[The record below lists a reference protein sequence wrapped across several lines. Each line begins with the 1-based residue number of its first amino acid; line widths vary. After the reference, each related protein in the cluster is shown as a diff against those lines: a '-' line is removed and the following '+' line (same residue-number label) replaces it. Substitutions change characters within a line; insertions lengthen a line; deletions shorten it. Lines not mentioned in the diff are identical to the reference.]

1 MILYYNDLLEELK
14 VSKDQFLAKNF
25 LLLLF
30 TNFKLSKRLIGLLKY
45 KKLICF
51 IQIISYKAFFL

>member
-45 KKLICF
+45 
-51 IQIISYKAFFL
+51 